1 MPRSETQMP
10 LVLFSSPECR
20 AIAVDLRAGE
30 TMGDHRVRERAVV
43 QIVTG
48 RVTVDASGET
58 VACDA
63 GTLITFE
70 PNETHSVHAHEEARL
85 LLILAP
91 WPAPK
96 HYTDGEL
103 AHDDLPDN
111 AMADP
116 MGSTDAATGARS
128 SGQSGSRGDSA

>member
-1 MPRSETQMP
+1 MP

-20 AIAVDLRAGE
+20 AIAVDLQAGE

-48 RVTVDASGET
+48 RVTVET
-58 VACDA
+58 SEGTAACDA
-63 GTLITFE
+63 GTLITFD
-70 PNETHSVHAHEEARL
+70 PNEGHSVHAHEDARL

-96 HYTDGEL
+96 HYADGERP
-103 AHDDLPDN
+103 HDDLPDN

-116 MGSTDAATGARS
+116 IGSTAAPASERS
-128 SGQSGSRGDSA
+128 SSGGEST

>member
-1 MPRSETQMP
+1 MP

-58 VACDA
+58 VVCDA

-70 PNETHSVHAHEEARL
+70 PNEPTRC
-85 LLILAP
+85 
-91 WPAPK
+91 
-96 HYTDGEL
+96 TRTRRR
-103 AHDDLPDN
+103 
-111 AMADP
+111 
-116 MGSTDAATGARS
+116 GSC
-128 SGQSGSRGDSA
+128 

>member
-1 MPRSETQMP
+1 MP

-20 AIAVDLRAGE
+20 AIAIDLQAGE

-48 RVTVDASGET
+48 RVTVEASGEA

-63 GTLITFE
+63 GTLVIFE
-70 PNETHSVHAHEEARL
+70 PNESHSVHAHDEARL

-91 WPAPK
+91 WPARE

-116 MGSTDAATGARS
+116 IGSTDADTGARPS
-128 SGQSGSRGDSA
+128 DRSGSRGDSA

>member
-1 MPRSETQMP
+1 MP

-20 AIAVDLRAGE
+20 AIAVDLQAGE

-48 RVTVDASGET
+48 RVTVEASGET

-70 PNETHSVHAHEEARL
+70 PNESHSVYAHEDARL

-96 HYTDGEL
+96 HYTDGER

-111 AMADP
+111 AMVDP
-116 MGSTDAATGARS
+116 IGSTDTATGSRP
-128 SGQSGSRGDSA
+128 SGSRGDST